1 MTADAKHLV
10 QLMGLPCIEAPGEAE
25 AQCAQLCKEG
35 KAFAT
40 ITEDMDALT
49 FGTPVLI
56 RGLNSK
62 KEPIN
67 QIELDKVL
75 EGFEVNMEEFIDLC
89 ILLGCDYTKTV
100 KGMGLVKAF
109 KFIKEQKTIEKVL
122 EAVENEN

>member
-10 QLMGLPCIEAPGEAE
+10 QLMGLPCIEAPCEAE
-25 AQCAQLCKEG
+25 AQCAELCKEG

-40 ITEDMDALT
+40 VTEDMDALT

-67 QIELDKVL
+67 
-75 EGFEVNMEEFIDLC
+75 
-89 ILLGCDYTKTV
+89 
-100 KGMGLVKAF
+100 
-109 KFIKEQKTIEKVL
+109 
-122 EAVENEN
+122 